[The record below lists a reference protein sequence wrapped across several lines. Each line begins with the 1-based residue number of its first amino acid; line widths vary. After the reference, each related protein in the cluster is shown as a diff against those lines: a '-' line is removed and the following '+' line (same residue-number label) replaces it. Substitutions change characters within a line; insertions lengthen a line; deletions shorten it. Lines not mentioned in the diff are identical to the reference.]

1 MEAIRSVLSPNLLR
15 KPLYLLYHMTVAV
28 QILSEQLDQTF
39 LLEFSGER
47 ASKKPIYMG
56 FLA

>member
-1 MEAIRSVLSPNLLR
+1 MAGLSNLLR
-15 KPLYLLYHMTVAV
+15 KPLQLLNHMTIAV
-28 QILSEQLDQTF
+28 QIPSEHPDQTF

-56 FLA
+56 FFA